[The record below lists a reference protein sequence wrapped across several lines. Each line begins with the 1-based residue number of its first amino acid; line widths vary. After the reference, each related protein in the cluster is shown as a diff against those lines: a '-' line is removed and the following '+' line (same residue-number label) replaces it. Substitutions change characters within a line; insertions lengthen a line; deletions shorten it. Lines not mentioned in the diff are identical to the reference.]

1 MLSDSKLHPAFLSL
15 AEQPEIAAAVC
26 LAAAQGRFNGET
38 ELRAICTKAG
48 LSQSATY
55 QVEKTL
61 AAGAGSGI
69 FRRHSELYWGTV
81 DGVDYRTLALYLKG
95 TSLYRE
101 HVAKPDNLVNVV
113 LTKPPSPSKL
123 ERALDA
129 MGYKASFLEN
139 TGEIFTDL
147 ATGSSKRFLVMTPF
161 VDEEG
166 GAKLVQL
173 FSKVPQGAT
182 KQLIVRCQAGVPS
195 PALMNL
201 QGELNGQDVQLF
213 NYWLAKEQ
221 PGTYETF
228 HAKVVLSDS
237 HRCYV
242 GSANMTQSSF
252 AYSMELG
259 FLVEGDAAKTVA
271 WMCEAIMKLST
282 GC

>member
-1 MLSDSKLHPAFLSL
+1 MLSDAQLHQAFLSL
-15 AEQPEIAAAVC
+15 AEQPETAAAIC
-26 LAAAQGRFNGET
+26 LAAAQGKFSGET

-61 AAGAGSGI
+61 AAGVKAGV
-69 FRRHSELYWGTV
+69 FRRHSELYWDTV
-81 DGVDYRTLALYLKG
+81 EGVDYRTLAHYLKG
-95 TSLYRE
+95 ASLYRE
-101 HVAKPDNLVNVV
+101 RIFKPDNLVDVV

-147 ATGSSKRFLVMTPF
+147 VTRSAKRFLVMTPF

-173 FSKVPQGAT
+173 FSKVPEGAT

-201 QGELNGQDVQLF
+201 QGELKGQNVQLF